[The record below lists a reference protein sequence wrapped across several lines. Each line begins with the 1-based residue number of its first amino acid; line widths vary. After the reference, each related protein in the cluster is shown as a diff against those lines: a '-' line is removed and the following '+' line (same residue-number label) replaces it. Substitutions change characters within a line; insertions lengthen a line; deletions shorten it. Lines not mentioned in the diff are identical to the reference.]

1 MSRIEEIITGGTS
14 SMDNFNIITE
24 EVLGSSEKVGS
35 IKVLGVRNNKYSS
48 AIGNIIYFI
57 NKLKLRNI
65 EYSMVDDYEYEEENK
80 FMNAINDSMLG
91 KVFGYFFK
99 EE

>member
-1 MSRIEEIITGGTS
+1 MYYCISSSTS
-14 SMDNFNIITE
+14 SIS
-24 EVLGSSEKVGS
+24 VL
-35 IKVLGVRNNKYSS
+35 RNNKYSS

-57 NKLKLRNI
+57 NKLKLRDI
-65 EYSMVDDYEYEEENK
+65 EYSMVEDYEYEEENK